1 MKMILNKPH
10 ADVPQIL
17 IANTNSIQNQGRI
30 TYTLIH
36 TVPKEEKKNMCRQF
50 FFLLLLEG
58 SVTVVSSRNS
68 WVCQTTEECKGTCP
82 AALTAADH
90 TYR

>member
-17 IANTNSIQNQGRI
+17 IANTNSIQKQGRI

-36 TVPKEEKKNMCRQF
+36 TVPKEEKKY
-50 FFLLLLEG
+50 
-58 SVTVVSSRNS
+58 V
-68 WVCQTTEECKGTCP
+68 
-82 AALTAADH
+82 
-90 TYR
+90 

>member
-17 IANTNSIQNQGRI
+17 IANINSIQKQGRI

-36 TVPKEEKKNMCRQF
+36 TVPKEEKKICVDIF
-50 FFLLLLEG
+50 FSFA
-58 SVTVVSSRNS
+58 T
-68 WVCQTTEECKGTCP
+68 
-82 AALTAADH
+82 
-90 TYR
+90 